1 MLIQELK
8 SIELLI
14 SVIIDPSIINSSN
27 YQNITNKPSF
37 KKIKTTLFNYIS
49 INNFI
54 KHYHENPSFSLNK
67 LLSEGRTTSEE
78 PVIAVPESDI
88 RYINNPNAFMTNLLK
103 ALVDENYVFDEENNI
118 YISSEQIETIIPKEW
133 LYIAS
138 IKYSKDKKE
147 KLFIYNKITPNKLS
161 SKEELIRYIRQSKS
175 FICRQKNI
183 SESLSFSKAFT
194 TAKSQ
199 TTSILKN
206 MKSVKVD
213 KIVNYFTGFI
223 PKEFDIEII
232 KFHLPNEIYLVKKAQ
247 SHKDFYR
254 LPFDKQE
261 KIITEWC
268 LEYYNNNLTNNLIT
282 QKFLVSQKEV
292 SSEELSSKKDE
303 LLIGLFNLYI
313 SLITKAGIDFDN
325 ISLSKFELKEYISS
339 DVVKYYQELKSLK
352 KIIDAL
358 DNSDYKKRIME
369 DYTRVSGEI
378 EQITQEETDKLKE
391 KKSELDVI
399 QKKYQENEANIIEYK
414 NRVSTLTNL
423 INSNMNYS
431 ISDIAFDNPRIIELI
446 KKATFNGVVIQNPL
460 DSKRILIEEQ
470 SGEIGKTIFKAEI
483 KIESLIELIEA
494 INNYLDEKPYKLA

>member
-1 MLIQELK
+1 
-8 SIELLI
+8 
-14 SVIIDPSIINSSN
+14 
-27 YQNITNKPSF
+27 
-37 KKIKTTLFNYIS
+37 
-49 INNFI
+49 
-54 KHYHENPSFSLNK
+54 
-67 LLSEGRTTSEE
+67 
-78 PVIAVPESDI
+78 
-88 RYINNPNAFMTNLLK
+88 
-103 ALVDENYVFDEENNI
+103 
-118 YISSEQIETIIPKEW
+118 
-133 LYIAS
+133 
-138 IKYSKDKKE
+138 
-147 KLFIYNKITPNKLS
+147 
-161 SKEELIRYIRQSKS
+161 
-175 FICRQKNI
+175 
-183 SESLSFSKAFT
+183 
-194 TAKSQ
+194 
-199 TTSILKN
+199 

-213 KIVNYFTGFI
+213 KIVNYFTGFM

-268 LEYYNNNLTNNLIT
+268 LEYYNNNLTSNLIT
-282 QKFLVSQKEV
+282 QKFLVSQKAV

-494 INNYLDEKPYKLA
+494 INNYLDEKTYKLA